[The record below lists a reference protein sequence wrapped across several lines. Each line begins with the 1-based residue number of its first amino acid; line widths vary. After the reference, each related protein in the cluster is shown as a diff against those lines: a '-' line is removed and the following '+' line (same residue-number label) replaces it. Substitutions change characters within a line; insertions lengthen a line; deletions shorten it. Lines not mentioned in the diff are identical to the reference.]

1 MLQMIYFLVQAIN
14 GTIKVIFFYFDN
26 LKRSE
31 NLRTTTS
38 VRFSMK

>member
-1 MLQMIYFLVQAIN
+1 MIYFLVQAIN
-14 GTIKVIFFYFDN
+14 GTVKVIFFDN

-31 NLRTTTS
+31 KLRRTTTS